1 MPTAEKSGDSERAP
15 EQFHP
20 THWTVVLAAGDTQ
33 SPDSA
38 RALETLCQTY
48 WFPLYAYVRRQGL
61 DAHEAQDLTQAFFE
75 HLLEK
80 KALGRVDPE
89 KGKFRSF
96 LLASLNNFLNNERD
110 KARRLKR
117 GGGVE
122 TFSLNSEQAEQRYES
137 GLVHGESPEKLFE
150 RRWAQ
155 LVVERVANRL
165 TAEFAGTG
173 HAQRFEILKEFLM
186 GDSARMSYEQA
197 AATMGISVSAATSAI
212 YRIRTRFRELFRAEI
227 AATVGSLDQV
237 DDEIRHLAA
246 ALAS

>member
-122 TFSLNSEQAEQRYES
+122 TISFNSE
-137 GLVHGESPEKLFE
+137 
-150 RRWAQ
+150 
-155 LVVERVANRL
+155 
-165 TAEFAGTG
+165 
-173 HAQRFEILKEFLM
+173 
-186 GDSARMSYEQA
+186 
-197 AATMGISVSAATSAI
+197 
-212 YRIRTRFRELFRAEI
+212 
-227 AATVGSLDQV
+227 
-237 DDEIRHLAA
+237 
-246 ALAS
+246 